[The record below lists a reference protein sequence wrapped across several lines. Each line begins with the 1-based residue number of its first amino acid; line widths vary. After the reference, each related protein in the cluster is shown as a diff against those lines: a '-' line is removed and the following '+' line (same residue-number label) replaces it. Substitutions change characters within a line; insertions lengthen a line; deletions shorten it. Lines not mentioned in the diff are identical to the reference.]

1 MQSMHKFFLS
11 VHQYIKQNRLIAWP
25 IIIGVFAVFVF
36 LASKIGFEE
45 DITRLIPNSDK
56 SEVTQ
61 KVLKTVSFS
70 DKIVVNITNKNENP
84 DDLVAYASAYIDSI
98 NTHLP
103 KYVKKIQGKVADD
116 NVMELYDFVYQHLPF
131 FLTESDYKNI
141 DQKINPD
148 SITKVI
154 ENNYK
159 TLISPTGLVTK
170 KFIVK
175 DPLALTPKGLQ
186 KLAQLQL
193 GDNYDLYNGFL
204 MTKDRKNLLLFLT
217 PALATNETGE
227 NTFFVEGL
235 KKITTSLNNKYSE
248 KAEAVLFGA
257 TLYAVANA
265 KQIKHDIQLTVSIAM
280 SILLLI
286 LIFFYRKLT
295 VPLIIFTPTVFGAI
309 IAIAILYL
317 IKGKIS
323 AISLGIGSVLLGI
336 TLDYSL
342 HILTHF
348 RNNNNIKELY
358 RDVSMPVIMSS
369 LTTAVAF
376 LCLIF
381 VKSEALNDLGIFAG
395 VSVVGASVFALIFI
409 PQVYRFSE
417 SKKAKRKTFI
427 DRISQTDFHKNK
439 ILISVIGI
447 VFIVGLFLFHKVGFN
462 TDLSTMN
469 YQPEELIAAEED
481 LDRINNNKA
490 KSIYLV
496 SYGTSLNE
504 ALNANN
510 KLFET
515 LQQKKSNKELI
526 NFSSVG
532 GVVLSQ
538 EAQIE
543 KIKLWNEFWT
553 KQRVDAITNL
563 LIEKGSVVGFKPET
577 FTQFYKTLTSEIKP
591 ISFTEYQNIK
601 ELYLD
606 EFVTNE
612 DGFSTV
618 VSAIKV
624 DHEKAD
630 DMNTSLGKIANTVV
644 IDRKQLNET
653 LLGNLKNDFNSLI
666 GYSLIAVVL
675 LLLLFY
681 RDPMLTLLTAL
692 PIAITWVITLGV
704 MKMLGIDFNIF
715 NVIISTFIFGLGVDY
730 SIFITNG
737 LVKEFTY
744 GVKELST
751 YKTSILLSVITT
763 ILGVGVLIFAK
774 HPALRSISIV
784 SLIGILSAV
793 LVAFTIQPMLFRA
806 FITNRVKKGLTPLRM
821 RQTLWSLFSFGY
833 FIIGGFIVSLISS
846 LIIPW
851 FPARMKKKMAIF
863 HSVTSKLMRSVLYSN
878 PFVKKRIYNPENEDF
893 SKQCIIIANHSSF
906 LDIISVG
913 MLYPKLIYLVKDWV
927 YDNPVFGRAA
937 KLAGFYPVSSGIE
950 GGVEHLR
957 EKVKQ
962 GYSLIAFPEGSR
974 TDTAKMSR
982 FHKGSFYLAQEL
994 NLDILPVVI
1003 HGNATVSPKGD
1014 FIIHDGAIQQKILP
1028 RISTDNKEFGSGYA
1042 ERTKKISAYFREQFF
1057 ELQKDLEGVD
1067 YYKKA
1072 LLNNY
1077 RYKSCFKEIKADYVL
1092 NKEKY
1097 YKAASFIDHKDRVL
1111 QYSDDYG
1118 QFLLYLS
1125 FKRPYAKLKGILTQ
1139 EEKLAIAKNCYSTK
1153 RNKVAFV
1160 DDQDLTSTK
1169 FDVFLLHT
1177 TTPLQPQYIKEILS
1191 EDIKRIIIFSE
1202 SYDFPELMKT
1212 TFRVAIQEFG
1222 LTVLNRIK

>member
-1 MQSMHKFFLS
+1 MHNFFLS
-11 VHQYIKQNRLIAWP
+11 LYQYIKQNRLIAWP
-25 IIIGVFAVFVF
+25 IIIGCIAVFAF
-36 LASKIGFEE
+36 LASRIGFEE

-56 SEVTQ
+56 SEITQ

-70 DKIVVNITNKNENP
+70 DKIVVNIANKDGDP
-84 DDLVAYASAYIDSI
+84 DALTEYAAAYIDSI
-98 NTHLP
+98 NTHIP
-103 KYVKKIQGKVADD
+103 KYVKKIQGKVTDD
-116 NVMELYDFVYQHLPF
+116 NVMELYDFVYKHLPF
-131 FLTESDYKNI
+131 FLTEADYKGI
-141 DQKINPD
+141 ERKINPD
-148 SITKVI
+148 SIAKII

-159 TLISPTGLVTK
+159 TLISPAGLVTK
-170 KFIVK
+170 KYIVK
-175 DPLALTPKGLQ
+175 DPLALTPQGLK

-204 MTKDRKNLLLFLT
+204 ITKDRKNLLLFLT

-227 NTFFVEGL
+227 NTLFIEEL
-235 KKITTSLNNKYSE
+235 KKITSHLNEKYSE
-248 KAEAVLFGA
+248 QAEATLFGA

-265 KQIKHDIQLTVSIAM
+265 KQIKQDIQLTVSIAM

-295 VPLIIFTPTVFGAI
+295 VPLIIFAPTVFGAI
-309 IAIAILYL
+309 VAIALLYL

-348 RNNNNIKELY
+348 RNNNNVKELY
-358 RDVSMPVIMSS
+358 KDVAMPVLMSS

-381 VKSEALNDLGIFAG
+381 VKSEALNDLGIFAAI
-395 VSVVGASVFALIFI
+395 SVVGASIFALIFI

-427 DRISQTDFHKNK
+427 DKVSQTDFHKNK
-439 ILISVIGI
+439 ILISVITV
-447 VFIVGLFLFHKVGFN
+447 VFIVALFLFHKVGFN

-469 YQPEELIAAEED
+469 YQPEELVAAEED

-496 SYGTSLNE
+496 SYGSSLNE

-515 LQQKKSNKELI
+515 LDQKKSNKELI

-538 EAQIE
+538 EAQVE

-553 KQRVDAITNL
+553 RQRKDSITNL
-563 LIEKGSVVGFKPET
+563 LKEKGSIIGFKEET
-577 FTQFYKTLTSEIKP
+577 FTQFYTTLNTEIEP
-591 ISFTEYQNIK
+591 IVFNEYQNIK

-606 EFVTNE
+606 EFITTE
-612 DGFSTV
+612 KGFSTV

-624 DHEKAD
+624 EHEEAD
-630 DMNTSLGKIANTVV
+630 RINSSLSKIENTVV

-666 GYSLIAVVL
+666 GYSLVAVVL
-675 LLLLFY
+675 LLFFFY
-681 RDPMLTLLTAL
+681 RDPMLTLVTAL

-737 LVKEFTY
+737 LIKEFTY
-744 GVKELST
+744 EVKELST

-793 LVAFTIQPMLFRA
+793 LVAFTIQPMLFRS
-806 FITNRVKKGLTPLRM
+806 FITNRVKKGLTPLRI
-821 RQTLWSLFSFGY
+821 RQTLWSIFSFGY
-833 FIIGGFIVSLISS
+833 FIIGGFIVSVLSS

-851 FPARMKKKMAIF
+851 FPVSKKKKMAVF
-863 HSVTSKLMRSVLYSN
+863 HKVTSKLMGSVLYSN
-878 PFVKKRIYNPENEDF
+878 PFVKKRVYNPENEDF

-906 LDIISVG
+906 LDIISIG

-957 EKVKQ
+957 EKVNQ

-994 NLDILPVVI
+994 NLDILPVII
-1003 HGNATVSPKGD
+1003 HGNTQVSPKGD
-1014 FIIHDGAIQQKILP
+1014 FIIHDGAVQLKILP
-1028 RISTDNKEFGSGYA
+1028 RITADNKEFGDGYN
-1042 ERTKKISAYFREQFF
+1042 ERTKKISAYFKEQYFD
-1057 ELQKDLEGVD
+1057 LQKDLEGVN
-1067 YYKKA
+1067 YYNKA

-1077 RYKSCFKEIKADYVL
+1077 RYKSCYKEIKKDFSIH
-1092 NKEKY
+1092 KEKY
-1097 YKAASFIDHKDRVL
+1097 YKAASFVEHRDRVL

-1118 QFLLYLS
+1118 QFSLYLS
-1125 FKRPYAKLKGILTQ
+1125 FRRPYVKQKGILVD
-1139 EEKLAIAKNCYSTK
+1139 EEKLAVARNCYTAI
-1153 RNKVAFV
+1153 RNKVEFV
-1160 DDQDLTSTK
+1160 SNEDLTSIK
-1169 FDVFLLHT
+1169 FDVLLLNT
-1177 TTPLQPQYIKEILS
+1177 TTPIQPQHLKEILS
-1191 EDIKRIIIFSE
+1191 EDIKRVIVFSENKEFSE
-1202 SYDFPELMKT
+1202 SIKT
-1212 TFRVAIQEFG
+1212 TFKVVVQEFG
-1222 LTVLNRIK
+1222 LTVLNRI

>member
-1 MQSMHKFFLS
+1 MHNFFLS
-11 VHQYIKQNRLIAWP
+11 LYQYIRRNKLIAWP
-25 IIIGVFAVFVF
+25 IIVGCVAVFAF
-36 LASKIGFEE
+36 LASRIGFEE

-70 DKIVVNITNKNENP
+70 DKIVVNISNRSENP
-84 DDLVAYASAYIDSI
+84 DNLTTYAASYIDSI
-98 NTHLP
+98 NKHLP
-103 KYVKKIQGKVADD
+103 KYVEKIQGKVADD

-131 FLTESDYKNI
+131 FLTEEDYKTI
-141 DQKINPD
+141 DRQINPD

-159 TLISPTGLVTK
+159 SLISPAGLVTQK
-170 KFIVK
+170 YIVK
-175 DPLALTPKGLQ
+175 DPLTLTPKGLQ

-204 MTKDRKNLLLFLT
+204 VTKDKKNLLLFLT

-227 NTFFVEGL
+227 NTLFVEEL
-235 KKITTSLNNKYSE
+235 KRITEDLNTTYQETAS
-248 KAEAVLFGA
+248 ATLFGS

-265 KQIKHDIQLTVSIAM
+265 KQIKSDIQLTVSIAM
-280 SILLLI
+280 TILLLI
-286 LIFFYRKLT
+286 LIFFYRKLA

-309 IAIAILYL
+309 VAIAILYL

-348 RNNNNIKELY
+348 RNNNDVKELY
-358 RDVSMPVIMSS
+358 KDVSMPVLMSS

-376 LCLIF
+376 LCLVF
-381 VKSEALNDLGIFAG
+381 VKSEALNDLGIFAAI
-395 VSVVGASVFALIFI
+395 SVVGASVFALLFI
-409 PQVYRFSE
+409 PQVYRFSKTVKSE
-417 SKKAKRKTFI
+417 RKTFI
-427 DRISQTDFHKNK
+427 DRVSQINFHKSK
-439 ILISVIGI
+439 VLIGLISLI
-447 VFIVGLFLFHKVGFN
+447 FIIGLFLFHKVGFN
-462 TDLSTMN
+462 TDLNTMN
-469 YQPEELIAAEED
+469 YQPEELLAAEED

-496 SYGTSLNE
+496 SYGSSLNE

-510 KLFET
+510 KLFKT
-515 LQQKKSNKELI
+515 LEKKKTNEEII

-532 GVVLSQ
+532 GVVLSK
-538 EAQIE
+538 EAQQE

-553 KQRVDAITNL
+553 QKRRDSLTNL
-563 LIEKGSVVGFKPET
+563 LIEKGSVLGFKPQT
-577 FTQFYKTLTSEIKP
+577 FHQFYAMLTNKINP
-591 ISFTEYQNIK
+591 IGFEEYQNIK
-601 ELYLD
+601 ELYLE
-606 EFVTNE
+606 EFVTTEPN
-612 DGFSTV
+612 FATV

-624 DHEKAD
+624 NHE
-630 DMNTSLGKIANTVV
+630 NTDQLNASLSKISNTVV

-666 GYSLIAVVL
+666 GYSLIAVVA

-681 RDPMLTLLTAL
+681 RDPMLTLITAL

-704 MKMLGIDFNIF
+704 MKILGIDFNIF

-737 LVKEFTY
+737 LIKEFTY
-744 GVKELST
+744 GVKELPT

-774 HPALRSISIV
+774 HPALRSISTV

-793 LVAFTIQPMLFRA
+793 LVAFTIQPMLFRT
-806 FITNRVKKGLTPLRM
+806 FITNRVKKGLTPLRL
-821 RQTLWSLFSFGY
+821 RQTLWSIFSFGY
-833 FIIGGFIVSLISS
+833 FIIGGFIVSLLSS

-851 FPARMKKKMAIF
+851 FPAKMKKKMSVF
-863 HSVTSKLMRSVLYSN
+863 HRVVSKLMRSVLYSN
-878 PFVKKRIYNPENEDF
+878 PFVKKRVYNPENEDF
-893 SKQCIIIANHSSF
+893 NKQCIIIANHSSF
-906 LDIISVG
+906 LDIISIG
-913 MLYPKLIYLVKDWV
+913 MLYPKLIFLVKDWV

-974 TDTAKMSR
+974 TNTAKMSR

-994 NLDILPVVI
+994 DLDILPVVI
-1003 HGNATVSPKGD
+1003 HGNAQVSPKGD
-1014 FIIHDGAIQQKILP
+1014 FIIHDGAIQLKILP
-1028 RISTDNKEFGSGYA
+1028 RITNDNVDFGEGYT
-1042 ERTKKISAYFREQFF
+1042 ERTKKISAYFKDQYA
-1057 ELQKDLEGVD
+1057 ELQSDLEGVD

-1077 RYKSCFKEIKADYVL
+1077 RYKSCYRKVASDYSE
-1092 NKEKY
+1092 NKERF
-1097 YKAASFIDHKDRVL
+1097 YKATSYIDHKERVL
-1111 QYSDDYG
+1111 VYDDQYG
-1118 QFLLYLS
+1118 QLLLYIS
-1125 FKRPYAKLKGILTQ
+1125 FKRPYAKLKGIVADS
-1139 EEKLAIAKNCYSTK
+1139 EKLSVVKNCYTTI
-1153 RNKVAFV
+1153 RNKIEFV
-1160 DDQDLTSTK
+1160 DSEDLTSSK
-1169 FDVFLLHT
+1169 FDVLLLHT
-1177 TTPLQPQYIKEILS
+1177 AIPVQPQHLEKIVS
-1191 EDIKRIIIFSE
+1191 EDIKRIVLFSE
-1202 SYDFPELMKT
+1202 ENYLSELLKG
-1212 TFRVAIQEFG
+1212 TFKVSSQEFG
-1222 LTVLNRIK
+1222 LTVLNRI

>member
-1 MQSMHKFFLS
+1 MHNFFLS
-11 VHQYIKQNRLIAWP
+11 VYQYIRQNRLIAWP
-25 IIIGVFAVFVF
+25 IIVGFFGIFAF
-36 LASKIGFEE
+36 LASNIRFEE

-56 SEVTQ
+56 SEITQ

-70 DKIVVNITNKNENP
+70 DKIVVNIANRGNDP
-84 DDLVAYASAYIDSI
+84 DDLTTYASVYVDSL
-98 NTHLP
+98 NTHLS
-103 KYVKKIQGKVADD
+103 KYVKKIQGSVADD

-131 FLTESDYKNI
+131 FLSETDYENI
-141 DQKINPD
+141 AAKINKD
-148 SITKVI
+148 SITKII

-175 DPLALTPKGLQ
+175 DPLSLTPKGLQ

-204 MTKDRKNLLLFLT
+204 ITKDRKNLLLFLT
-217 PALATNETGE
+217 PELATNETGE
-227 NTFFVEGL
+227 NTFFVERL
-235 KKITTSLNNKYSE
+235 KAITSELNKKYSE
-248 KAEAVLFGA
+248 QAEATLFGA

-265 KQIKHDIQLTVSIAM
+265 KQIKRDIQLTVSIAM

-286 LIFFYRKLT
+286 LILFYRKLA

-309 IAIAILYL
+309 LAIAILYL
-317 IKGKIS
+317 VKGKIS

-348 RNNNNIKELY
+348 RNNNSVKELY
-358 RDVSMPVIMSS
+358 RDVSMPVVMSS

-381 VKSEALNDLGIFAG
+381 VKSEALNDLGIFAA

-417 SKKAKRKTFI
+417 SKKTKRKTYI
-427 DRISQTDFHKNK
+427 DKISQTEFHKSK
-439 ILISVIGI
+439 ILISIIGLS
-447 VFIVGLFLFHKVGFN
+447 FIVGLFLFHKVGFN
-462 TDLSTMN
+462 TDLNTMN
-469 YQPEELIAAEED
+469 YQPEELVAAEED

-496 SYGTSLNE
+496 SYGSSLNE

-515 LQQKKSNKELI
+515 LQQRKTAKELI

-538 EAQIE
+538 ETQIE
-543 KIKLWNEFWT
+543 KIKQWNDFWT
-553 KQRVDAITNL
+553 KQRIDTLTNL
-563 LIEKGSVVGFKPET
+563 LKEKGRLVGFKPKT
-577 FTQFYKTLTSEIKP
+577 FTQFYTTLNKEIKP
-591 ISFTEYQNIK
+591 IGFNEYQNIK

-606 EFVTNE
+606 EFVTSE
-612 DGFSTV
+612 KGFSTV

-624 DHEKAD
+624 DHKDAD
-630 DMNTSLGKIANTVV
+630 NISASIGKVRNTVV

-666 GYSLIAVVL
+666 GYSLVAVVL

-681 RDPMLTLLTAL
+681 KDPMLTLLTAL
-692 PIAITWVITLGV
+692 PIAVTWVITLGV
-704 MKMLGIDFNIF
+704 MKILGIDFNIF

-737 LVKEFTY
+737 LIKEYTY
-744 GVKELST
+744 GVRQLST

-784 SLIGILSAV
+784 SLIGIISAV
-793 LVAFTIQPMLFRA
+793 LVAFTIQPMLFRL
-806 FITNRVKKGLTPLRM
+806 FITNRAKKGLTPLKI

-833 FIIGGFIVSLISS
+833 FIVGGFIVSLLSS

-851 FPARMKKKMAIF
+851 FPVNKKRKMAVF
-863 HSVTSKLMRSVLYSN
+863 HKIVSKLMRSVLYSN
-878 PFVKKRIYNPENEDF
+878 PFVKKRILNPENEDF
-893 SKQCIIIANHSSF
+893 GRHCIIIANHSSF
-906 LDIISVG
+906 LDIIAVG

-927 YDNPVFGRAA
+927 YNNPVFGRAA

-994 NLDILPVVI
+994 NLDIVPVVI
-1003 HGNATVSPKGD
+1003 HGNAQVSPKGD
-1014 FIIHDGAIQQKILP
+1014 FIIHDGAVQLKILP
-1028 RISTDNKEFGSGYA
+1028 RITLDDKEFGIGYA
-1042 ERTKKISAYFREQFF
+1042 ERTKKTSTYFRNQYF
-1057 ELQKDLEGVD
+1057 ELQNDLEGVD

-1077 RYKSCFKEIKADYVL
+1077 RYKSCFKKIQKDYTIH
-1092 NKEKY
+1092 KEKY
-1097 YKAASFIDHKDRVL
+1097 YKAASFVRNNDSVL

-1125 FKRPYAKLKGILTQ
+1125 FKRPYTKLKGIIAND
-1139 EEKLAIAKNCYSTK
+1139 EKLSIAKNCYTAK
-1153 RNKVAFV
+1153 RNKVEFV
-1160 DDQDLTSTK
+1160 NELHLSSIK
-1169 FDVFLLHT
+1169 FDVLLLKT
-1177 TTPLQPQYIKEILS
+1177 TIPTQPEYLKELIS
-1191 EDIKRIIIFSE
+1191 EDINRIIIFSDH
-1202 SYDFPELMKT
+1202 SSFPELLKA
-1212 TFRVAIQEFG
+1212 TFKVAIDDFG
-1222 LTVLNRIK
+1222 LIVLNRIK

>member
-1 MQSMHKFFLS
+1 MHKFFLS
-11 VHQYIKQNRLIAWP
+11 IYQYIRQHKLISWP
-25 IIIGVFAVFVF
+25 IIVGVFAVFAF
-36 LASKIGFEE
+36 LASNIGFEE

-56 SEVTQ
+56 SEITQ
-61 KVLKTVSFS
+61 KVLKTVSFA
-70 DKIVVNITNKNENP
+70 DKIVVNIANKGENP
-84 DDLVAYASAYIDSI
+84 DDLTAYASVYIDSI
-98 NTHLP
+98 NAHLS
-103 KYVKKIQGKVADD
+103 KYVDKIQGKVVDD
-116 NVMELYDFVYQHLPF
+116 NVLELYDFVYKHLPF
-131 FLTESDYKNI
+131 FLSETDYEKI
-141 DQKINPD
+141 ASKINPD
-148 SITKVI
+148 SITTII

-159 TLISPTGLVTK
+159 ALISPTGIVTK

-175 DPLALTPKGLQ
+175 DPLSLTPKGLQ

-204 MTKDRKNLLLFLT
+204 ITKDRKNLLLFLT

-227 NTFFVEGL
+227 NTVFVEKL
-235 KKITTSLNNKYSE
+235 KRITATINKKFSE
-248 KAEAVLFGA
+248 QAEATLFGA

-265 KQIKHDIQLTVSIAM
+265 KQIKRDIQLTVSIAL

-286 LIFFYRKLT
+286 LIFFYRKLA
-295 VPLIIFTPTVFGAI
+295 VPLIIFTPTIFGAVM
-309 IAIAILYL
+309 AIAILYL
-317 IKGKIS
+317 IKGEIS

-348 RNNNNIKELY
+348 RNNNDVKELY
-358 RDVSMPVIMSS
+358 RDVSLPVIMSS

-381 VKSEALNDLGIFAG
+381 VKSEALNDLGIFAA
-395 VSVVGASVFALIFI
+395 VSVVGASIFALIFI

-427 DRISQTDFHKNK
+427 DKISQTDFHKNK
-439 ILISVIGI
+439 VLISIIGI

-462 TDLSTMN
+462 TDLNTMN
-469 YQPEELIAAEED
+469 YQPKELLAAEED

-490 KSIYLV
+490 KSIYVV
-496 SYGTSLNE
+496 SHGKTLNE

-515 LQQKKSNKELI
+515 LEQKKSVDEII

-532 GVVLSQ
+532 GVVLSK
-538 EAQIE
+538 EAQVE
-543 KIKLWNEFWT
+543 KIELWNDFWT
-553 KQRVDAITNL
+553 EQRKDSITNL
-563 LIEKGSVVGFKPET
+563 LKEKGSLVGFKPKT
-577 FTQFYKTLTSEIKP
+577 FNQFYTALNDEINP
-591 ISFTEYQNIK
+591 ISFNEYQNIK

-612 DGFSTV
+612 EGFSTV
-618 VSAIKV
+618 LSAIKV
-624 DHEKAD
+624 DHKNAD
-630 DMNTSLGKIANTVV
+630 MINASLSKVANTVV

-666 GYSLIAVVL
+666 AYSLVAVI
-675 LLLLFY
+675 LLLLFFY
-681 RDPMLTLLTAL
+681 RDLMLTLLTAL

-737 LVKEFTY
+737 LIKEYTY
-744 GVKELST
+744 DVRELPT

-784 SLIGILSAV
+784 SLIGIISAV
-793 LVAFTIQPMLFRA
+793 LVSFTIQPMLFRL
-806 FITNRVKKGLTPLRM
+806 FITNRVKKGLTPLRI
-821 RQTLWSLFSFGY
+821 RQTLWSIFSFGY
-833 FIIGGFIVSLISS
+833 FIIGGFIISILSS

-851 FPARMKKKMAIF
+851 FPVSMKKKMAFF
-863 HSVTSKLMRSVLYSN
+863 HKIVSKLMGSVLYSN
-878 PFVKKRIYNPENEDF
+878 PFVKKRVFNPTNEDF
-893 SKQCIIIANHSSF
+893 SEQCIIIANHSSF
-906 LDIISVG
+906 LDIISIG

-994 NLDILPVVI
+994 KLDILPVVI
-1003 HGNATVSPKGD
+1003 HGNAQVSPKGD
-1014 FIIHDGAIQQKILP
+1014 FIIHDGAIQLKILP
-1028 RISTDNKEFGSGYA
+1028 RITVDNQEFGTGYA
-1042 ERTKKISAYFREQFF
+1042 ERTKKISAYFKEQYF
-1057 ELQKDLEGVD
+1057 ELQNDLEGID

-1072 LLNNY
+1072 LLDNY
-1077 RYKSCFKEIKADYVL
+1077 RYKNCFKSIQSDYAK

-1097 YKAASFIDHKDRVL
+1097 YKAASFIEHKDSVL
-1111 QYSDDYG
+1111 QLSDDYG

-1125 FKRPYAKLKGILTQ
+1125 FKRPYAKLKGIITDD
-1139 EEKLAIAKNCYSTK
+1139 EKLTIAKNCYSTI
-1153 RNKVAFV
+1153 RNNVIF
-1160 DDQDLTSTK
+1160 QSNEDLTSLK

-1177 TTPLQPQYIKEILS
+1177 TTPIQPQNIKDLISENVKKIIL
-1191 EDIKRIIIFSE
+1191 FSE
-1202 SYDFPELMKT
+1202 YNNIPESLKT
-1212 TFRVAIQEFG
+1212 AYKVDIQEVG
-1222 LTVLNRIK
+1222 LIVLNRIK

>member
-1 MQSMHKFFLS
+1 MHNFFLS
-11 VHQYIKQNRLIAWP
+11 LYQYIKQNRLIAWP
-25 IIIGVFAVFVF
+25 IIIGSIAIFAF
-36 LASKIGFEE
+36 LASRIGFEE

-56 SEVTQ
+56 SEITQ

-70 DKIVVNITNKNENP
+70 DKIVVNIANKGENP
-84 DDLVAYASAYIDSI
+84 DDITAYASAYIDAI
-98 NTHLP
+98 NSRIP

-116 NVMELYDFVYQHLPF
+116 NVMELYDFVYKHLPF
-131 FLTESDYKNI
+131 FLSEADYNNI
-141 DQKINPD
+141 ERKINPD
-148 SITKVI
+148 SIARII

-159 TLISPTGLVTK
+159 TLISPAGLVTK
-170 KFIVK
+170 KYIVK
-175 DPLALTPKGLQ
+175 DPLALTPQGLQ

-204 MTKDRKNLLLFLT
+204 ITKDRKNLLLFLT

-227 NTFFVEGL
+227 NTLFVEEL
-235 KKITTSLNNKYSE
+235 KKITSGLNEKYSE
-248 KAEAVLFGA
+248 QAEATLFGA

-265 KQIKHDIQLTVSIAM
+265 KQIKRDIQLTVSIAM

-309 IAIAILYL
+309 VAIALLYL

-348 RNNNNIKELY
+348 RNNNNVKELY
-358 RDVSMPVIMSS
+358 KDVAMPVLMSS

-381 VKSEALNDLGIFAG
+381 VKSEALNDLGIFAAI
-395 VSVVGASVFALIFI
+395 SVVGASVFALIFI

-417 SKKAKRKTFI
+417 NKKAKRKTFI
-427 DRISQTDFHKNK
+427 DKISQTDFHKNK
-439 ILISVIGI
+439 VLISVITI
-447 VFIVGLFLFHKVGFN
+447 VFIVALFLFHKVGFN
-462 TDLSTMN
+462 TNLSTMN
-469 YQPEELIAAEED
+469 YQPEELVAAEED

-496 SYGTSLNE
+496 SYGSSLNE

-510 KLFET
+510 KLFEI
-515 LQQKKSNKELI
+515 LDQKKSDKELI

-538 EAQIE
+538 EAQAE
-543 KIKLWNEFWT
+543 KIKRWNEFWT
-553 KQRVDAITNL
+553 KQRKDSITNL
-563 LIEKGSVVGFKPET
+563 LKEKGSVIGFKPET
-577 FTQFYKTLTSEIKP
+577 FTQFYTTLNTEIKP
-591 ISFTEYQNIK
+591 IGFNEYQNIK

-606 EFVTNE
+606 EFVTSE
-612 DGFSTV
+612 KGFSTV

-624 DHEKAD
+624 DHQEVD
-630 DMNTSLGKIANTVV
+630 KINSTLSKIENTVV

-666 GYSLIAVVL
+666 GYSLVAVVL
-675 LLLLFY
+675 LLLFFY
-681 RDPMLTLLTAL
+681 RDPMLTLVTAL

-737 LVKEFTY
+737 LIKEFTY
-744 GVKELST
+744 EVKELTT

-774 HPALRSISIV
+774 HPALRSISTV

-793 LVAFTIQPMLFRA
+793 LVAFTIQPMLFRT
-806 FITNRVKKGLTPLRM
+806 FITNRVKKGLTPLRI
-821 RQTLWSLFSFGY
+821 RQTIWSIFSFGY
-833 FIIGGFIVSLISS
+833 FIIGGFIVSILSS

-851 FPARMKKKMAIF
+851 FPVSKKKKMTVF
-863 HSVTSKLMRSVLYSN
+863 HKVTSKLMGSVLYSN
-878 PFVKKRIYNPENEDF
+878 PFVKKRVYNPENEDF
-893 SKQCIIIANHSSF
+893 KKQCIIIANHSSF

-957 EKVKQ
+957 EKVNQ

-1003 HGNATVSPKGD
+1003 HGNAQVSPKGD
-1014 FIIHDGAIQQKILP
+1014 FIIHDGAIQLKILP
-1028 RISTDNKEFGSGYA
+1028 RITADDKEFGNGYN
-1042 ERTKKISAYFREQFF
+1042 ERTKKISAYFREQYFD
-1057 ELQKDLEGVD
+1057 LQKDLEGVN
-1067 YYKKA
+1067 YYNKA

-1077 RYKSCFKEIKADYVL
+1077 RYKSCYKEVKKDFYIHKDS
-1092 NKEKY
+1092 Y
-1097 YKAASFIDHKDRVL
+1097 YKAASFVGHKERVL

-1118 QFLLYLS
+1118 QFSLYLS
-1125 FKRPYAKLKGILTQ
+1125 FKKPYVKQKSILVD
-1139 EEKLAIAKNCYSTK
+1139 EEKLAVARNCYTTI
-1153 RNKVAFV
+1153 RNKIVFV
-1160 DDQDLTSTK
+1160 SDEDLTSIK
-1169 FDVFLLHT
+1169 FDVLLLNT
-1177 TTPLQPQYIKEILS
+1177 TTPIQPQYLKELIS
-1191 EDIKRIIIFSE
+1191 EDIKRIIVFSENNEFSE
-1202 SYDFPELMKT
+1202 STKT
-1212 TFRVAIQEFG
+1212 NFKVVVQEFG
-1222 LTVLNRIK
+1222 LTVLNRI

>member
-1 MQSMHKFFLS
+1 MHKLFLS
-11 VHQYIKQNRLIAWP
+11 LYQYIKQNRLVAWP
-25 IIIGVFAVFVF
+25 IIIGCITIFAF
-36 LASKIGFEE
+36 LASRIGFEE

-70 DKIVVNITNKNENP
+70 DKIVVNIANKGDNP
-84 DDLVAYASAYIDSI
+84 DDLTEYATTFIDSI
-98 NTHLP
+98 NTHLS
-103 KYVKKIQGKVADD
+103 KYVKKIQGKVGDD
-116 NVMELYDFVYQHLPF
+116 NVMELYDFVYDHLPF
-131 FLTESDYKNI
+131 FLTKDDYDNLDK
-141 DQKINPD
+141 KVNPD
-148 SITKVI
+148 SIARVI
-154 ENNYK
+154 ESNYK
-159 TLISPTGLVTK
+159 SVISPAGVVTRK
-170 KFIVK
+170 YIVK
-175 DPLALTPKGLQ
+175 DPLSLTPIGLQ

-204 MTKDRKNLLLFLT
+204 ITKDRKNLLLFLT

-227 NTFFVEGL
+227 NTIFVEKL
-235 KKITTSLNNKYSE
+235 KKITNNLNEKHSE
-248 KAEAVLFGA
+248 TTNATLFGA

-265 KQIKHDIQLTVSIAM
+265 KQIKGDIQLTVSIAM
-280 SILLLI
+280 TILLLI
-286 LIFFYRKLT
+286 LIFFYRKLA
-295 VPLIIFTPTVFGAI
+295 VPLIIFAPTIFGATV
-309 IAIAILYL
+309 AIALLYL

-348 RNNNNIKELY
+348 RNNNNVKELY
-358 RDVSMPVIMSS
+358 KDVSMPVIMSS

-381 VKSEALNDLGIFAG
+381 VKSEALNDLGIFAAI
-395 VSVVGASVFALIFI
+395 SVVGASVFALIFI

-417 SKKAKRKTFI
+417 SKKTNRKTFI
-427 DRISQTDFHKNK
+427 DKISQIDFHKNK
-439 ILISVIGI
+439 VLISIISI

-469 YQPEELIAAEED
+469 YQPEELVAAEED

-496 SYGTSLNE
+496 SYGSSLNE

-515 LQQKKSNKELI
+515 LDQKKSNNELI

-532 GVVLSQ
+532 GIVLSK

-543 KIKLWNEFWT
+543 KIALWNEFWT
-553 KQRVDAITNL
+553 KKRKDSLTNL
-563 LIEKGSVVGFKPET
+563 LIEKGKVLGFKPET
-577 FTQFYKTLTSEIKP
+577 FTQFYTALNKEINP
-591 ISFTEYQNIK
+591 IGFNEYQNIK

-606 EFVTNE
+606 EFVTSE
-612 DGFSTV
+612 KDFSTV

-624 DHEKAD
+624 DHQKAD
-630 DMNTSLGKIANTVV
+630 EINASLNKIPNTVV
-644 IDRKQLNET
+644 IDRKQLNEN

-681 RDPMLTLLTAL
+681 KDPMLTLVTAL

-737 LVKEFTY
+737 LIKEYTY

-774 HPALRSISIV
+774 HPALRSISTV

-793 LVAFTIQPMLFRA
+793 LVSFTIQPMLFRA
-806 FITNRVKKGLTPLRM
+806 FITNRARKGLTPLRI
-821 RQTLWSLFSFGY
+821 RQTLWSIFSFGY
-833 FIIGGFIVSLISS
+833 FIIGGFIVSVVSS

-851 FPARMKKKMAIF
+851 FPVSKKKKMAVF
-863 HSVTSKLMRSVLYSN
+863 HKVVSKLMGSVLYSN

-906 LDIISVG
+906 LDIISIG

-974 TDTAKMSR
+974 TETAKMSR

-1003 HGNATVSPKGD
+1003 HGNSQVSPKGD
-1014 FIIHDGAIQQKILP
+1014 FIIHDGAIQLKILP
-1028 RISTDNKEFGSGYA
+1028 RIQLDNKEFGDGYTD
-1042 ERTKKISAYFREQFF
+1042 RTKKISSYFKEQYAT
-1057 ELQKDLEGVD
+1057 LQNDLEGID

-1077 RYKSCFKEIKADYVL
+1077 RYKSCFGEVKIDYL
-1092 NKEKY
+1092 ANKEQY
-1097 YKAASFIDHKDRVL
+1097 YKTASFIEQKDRVIC
-1111 QYSDDYG
+1111 YSDDYG
-1118 QFLLYLS
+1118 QFLLHLA
-1125 FKRPYAKLKGILTQ
+1125 FKRPYAKLEGILTKPQ
-1139 EEKLAIAKNCYSTK
+1139 KLSVAKNCYTTV
-1153 RNKVAFV
+1153 RNKIEFVA
-1160 DDQDLTSTK
+1160 DEDLTSTK
-1169 FDVFLLHT
+1169 FDVLLLHT
-1177 TTPLQPQYIKEILS
+1177 TTPLQPQHLKNLVS
-1191 EDIKRIIIFSE
+1191 EDITRIIVTSE
-1202 SYDFPELMKT
+1202 DNLFFESLKT
-1212 TFRVAIQEFG
+1212 TFKVVVQEFG
-1222 LTVLNRIK
+1222 LTVLNRI

>member
-1 MQSMHKFFLS
+1 MHNFFLS
-11 VHQYIKQNRLIAWP
+11 LYQYVRRNKLIAWP
-25 IIIGVFAVFVF
+25 MIIGFVAVFTF
-36 LASKIGFEE
+36 LASRIGFEE
-45 DITRLIPNSDK
+45 DITRLIPSNDK
-56 SEVTQ
+56 SEITQ

-70 DKIVVNITNKNENP
+70 DKIVVNISNRG
-84 DDLVAYASAYIDSI
+84 DDADNLTTYASSFIDSL
-98 NTHLP
+98 NQHLP

-116 NVMELYDFVYQHLPF
+116 NVMELYDFVYRHLPF
-131 FLTESDYKNI
+131 FLTDDDYAFIEN
-141 DQKINPD
+141 QINPD

-159 TLISPTGLVTK
+159 SLISPAGLVTQ

-175 DPLALTPKGLQ
+175 DPLGLTPKGLQ

-204 MTKDRKNLLLFLT
+204 VTKDRKNLLLFLT
-217 PALATNETGE
+217 PELATNETGE
-227 NTFFVEGL
+227 NTIFVEQL
-235 KKITTSLNNKYSE
+235 KQITEELNNTFQE
-248 KAEAVLFGA
+248 TANATLFGS

-265 KQIKHDIQLTVSIAM
+265 KQIKGDIQLTISIAM

-309 IAIAILYL
+309 LAIAILYI

-348 RNNNNIKELY
+348 RNNNDVKELY
-358 RDVSMPVIMSS
+358 KDVSMPVLMSS

-376 LCLIF
+376 LCLVF
-381 VKSEALNDLGIFAG
+381 VKSEALNDLGIFAAI
-395 VSVVGASVFALIFI
+395 SVVGASVFALLFI
-409 PQVYRFSE
+409 PQVYRFS
-417 SKKAKRKTFI
+417 KNNKAKRKTFI
-427 DRISQTDFHKNK
+427 DKISEINFHKSK
-439 ILISVIGI
+439 VLISII
-447 VFIVGLFLFHKVGFN
+447 SLIFIIGLFLFHKVGFN
-462 TDLSTMN
+462 TDLNTMN
-469 YQPEELIAAEED
+469 YQPEELLAAEED

-496 SYGTSLNE
+496 SYGSSLNE

-510 KLFET
+510 KLFKT
-515 LQQKKSNKELI
+515 LEQKKINQEII

-532 GVVLSQ
+532 GVVLSK
-538 EAQIE
+538 EAQEE
-543 KIKLWNEFWT
+543 KIKLWKEFWT
-553 KQRVDAITNL
+553 QQRKDSLTNL
-563 LIEKGSVVGFKPET
+563 LIEKGSAIGFKPQT
-577 FTQFYKTLTSEIKP
+577 FNQFYETLTNKVNLIGFE
-591 ISFTEYQNIK
+591 EYQNIK

-606 EFVTNE
+606 EFVTTEE
-612 DGFSTV
+612 DFATV

-624 DHEKAD
+624 HHENTD
-630 DMNTSLGKIANTVV
+630 QLNTSLSKISNTVV

-666 GYSLIAVVL
+666 GYSLVAVVAL
-675 LLLLFY
+675 LLFFY
-681 RDPMLTLLTAL
+681 RDPMLTLITAL

-704 MKMLGIDFNIF
+704 MKVLGIDFNIF

-737 LVKEFTY
+737 LIKEFTY
-744 GVKELST
+744 DIKELPT

-806 FITNRVKKGLTPLRM
+806 FITNRVKKGLSPLRI

-833 FIIGGFIVSLISS
+833 FIVGGFIVSLLSS

-851 FPARMKKKMAIF
+851 FPASMKRKMGVF
-863 HSVTSKLMRSVLYSN
+863 HKVVSKLMRSVLFSN
-878 PFVKKRIYNPENEDF
+878 PFVKKRVYNPEKEDF
-893 SKQCIIIANHSSF
+893 GKQCIIIANHSSF
-906 LDIISVG
+906 LDIISIG
-913 MLYPKLIYLVKDWV
+913 MLYPKLIFLVKDWV

-974 TDTAKMSR
+974 TNTAKMSR

-994 NLDILPVVI
+994 ELDILPVLI
-1003 HGNATVSPKGD
+1003 HGNSEVSPKGD
-1014 FIIHDGAIQQKILP
+1014 FVIHDGAIQLKILP
-1028 RISTDNKEFGSGYA
+1028 RITNDNTNFGVGYA
-1042 ERTKKISAYFREQFF
+1042 ERTKKISAYFKEEYF
-1057 ELQKDLEGVD
+1057 ELQKDLEGID

-1077 RYKSCFKEIKADYVL
+1077 RYKSCFKKIKSDYSE
-1092 NKEKY
+1092 NKEKF
-1097 YKAASFIDHKDRVL
+1097 YKAASFIDQKDQVL
-1111 QYSDDYG
+1111 VYDDQYG
-1118 QFLLYLS
+1118 QLLLYIAY
-1125 FKRPYAKLKGILTQ
+1125 KRPYAKLKGVLIDN
-1139 EEKLAIAKNCYSTK
+1139 EKLAVANHCYSSI
-1153 RNKVAFV
+1153 RNKIEFV
-1160 DDQDLTSTK
+1160 DIEDLTSTK
-1169 FDVFLLHT
+1169 FDVLLLYT
-1177 TTPLQPQYIKEILS
+1177 TTPVQPQHLEKIVS
-1191 EDIKRIIIFSE
+1191 ENIKRIIIFSE
-1202 SYDFPELMKT
+1202 ENYLSEFVKE
-1212 TFRVAIQEFG
+1212 TFKVSSQEFG
-1222 LTVLNRIK
+1222 LTVLNRI

>member
-1 MQSMHKFFLS
+1 MHKFFLS
-11 VHQYIKQNRLIAWP
+11 VYQYIRQNRLIAWP
-25 IIIGVFAVFVF
+25 IIIGLFAVFAF
-36 LASKIGFEE
+36 LASNIGFEE

-56 SEVTQ
+56 SEITQ

-70 DKIVVNITNKNENP
+70 DKIVVNITNKGENP
-84 DDLVAYASAYIDSI
+84 DDLTTYASVYIDSI
-98 NTHLP
+98 NTHLS

-131 FLTESDYKNI
+131 FLTETDYENI
-141 DQKINPD
+141 AAKINPD
-148 SITKVI
+148 SISKII

-159 TLISPTGLVTK
+159 TLISPAGLVTK

-175 DPLALTPKGLQ
+175 DPLALTPQGLQ

-204 MTKDRKNLLLFLT
+204 ITKDRKNLLLFLT

-227 NTFFVEGL
+227 NTLFVERL
-235 KKITTSLNNKYSE
+235 KKITSDLNEKHSE
-248 KAEAVLFGA
+248 QAEATLFGA

-265 KQIKHDIQLTVSIAM
+265 KQIKRDIQLTVSIAL

-309 IAIAILYL
+309 VAIAVLYL
-317 IKGKIS
+317 VKGKIS

-348 RNNNNIKELY
+348 RNNNNVKELY

-381 VKSEALNDLGIFAG
+381 VKSEALNDLGIFAA

-417 SKKAKRKTFI
+417 SKKAKRETFI
-427 DRISQTDFHKNK
+427 DKISQTNFHKSK
-439 ILISVIGI
+439 VLISIIGL
-447 VFIVGLFLFHKVGFN
+447 VFIAGLFLFHKVGFN
-462 TDLSTMN
+462 TDLNTMN
-469 YQPEELIAAEED
+469 YQPEELVAAEED

-496 SYGTSLNE
+496 SYGSSLNE

-515 LQQKKSNKELI
+515 LERKKSAKELI

-532 GVVLSQ
+532 GVVLSKETQ
-538 EAQIE
+538 VE

-553 KQRVDAITNL
+553 EQRKDAITNL
-563 LIEKGSVVGFKPET
+563 LKEKGSLVGFKPKT
-577 FTQFYKTLTSEIKP
+577 FNQFYTTLHNEIKP
-591 ISFTEYQNIK
+591 ISFNEYQNIK

-612 DGFSTV
+612 EGFSTV

-624 DHEKAD
+624 DHENAD
-630 DMNTSLGKIANTVV
+630 KINTSLGKIANTVI

-666 GYSLIAVVL
+666 GYSLVAVVL
-675 LLLLFY
+675 LLLVFY

-737 LVKEFTY
+737 LIKEHTY
-744 GVKELST
+744 AVKELPT

-784 SLIGILSAV
+784 SLIGIISAV
-793 LVAFTIQPMLFRA
+793 LVAFTIQPMLFKL
-806 FITNRVKKGLTPLRM
+806 FITNRVKKGLTPLRI

-833 FIIGGFIVSLISS
+833 FIIGGFIISLLSS

-851 FPARMKKKMAIF
+851 FPVRKKKKMAVF
-863 HSVTSKLMRSVLYSN
+863 HKIVSKLMGSVLYSN
-878 PFVKKRIYNPENEDF
+878 PFVKKRVFNPENEDF

-906 LDIISVG
+906 LDIISIG

-1003 HGNATVSPKGD
+1003 HGNAQVSPKGD
-1014 FIIHDGAIQQKILP
+1014 FIIHDGAIQLKILP
-1028 RISTDNKEFGSGYA
+1028 RITLDNKEFGNGYT
-1042 ERTKKISAYFREQFF
+1042 ERTKKISAYFREQYS
-1057 ELQKDLEGVD
+1057 ELQQDLEGVD

-1077 RYKSCFKEIKADYVL
+1077 RYKSCFKEVKTDYAL
-1092 NKEKY
+1092 SKEKY
-1097 YKAASFIDHKDRVL
+1097 YKATSFIGEKDSVL
-1111 QYSDDYG
+1111 QFSDDYG

-1125 FKRPYAKLKGILTQ
+1125 FKRPYAKLKGILTNR
-1139 EEKLAIAKNCYSTK
+1139 EKLTIAKHCYATI

-1160 DDQDLTSTK
+1160 SDEDLSSTK
-1169 FDVFLLHT
+1169 FDVLLLNT
-1177 TTPLQPQYIKEILS
+1177 TTPIQPQHIKELIS
-1191 EDIKRIIIFSE
+1191 ENINRIIVFSE
-1202 SYDFPELMKT
+1202 NNEFSELLKA
-1212 TFRVAIQEFG
+1212 TFKVTVQEFG

>member
-1 MQSMHKFFLS
+1 MHNFFLS
-11 VHQYIKQNRLIAWP
+11 VYQFIKQNKLIAWP
-25 IIIGVFAVFVF
+25 IIIGVFAVFAF
-36 LASKIGFEE
+36 LASSIGFEE

-56 SEVTQ
+56 SEITQ

-70 DKIVVNITNKNENP
+70 DKIVVNIRNKGENP
-84 DDLVAYASAYIDSI
+84 DDLTAYASAYIDSL
-98 NTHLP
+98 NKHLP
-103 KYVKKIQGKVADD
+103 QYIKKIQGKVADD
-116 NVMELYDFVYQHLPF
+116 NVMQLYDFVYKHLPF
-131 FLTESDYKNI
+131 FLTESDYRDI
-141 DQKINPD
+141 DHKINPD
-148 SITKVI
+148 SISKII

-159 TLISPTGLVTK
+159 SLISPAGLVTK
-170 KFIVK
+170 KYIVK

-204 MTKDRKNLLLFLT
+204 ITKDRKNLLLFLT

-227 NTFFVEGL
+227 NTIFVEGL
-235 KKITTSLNNKYSE
+235 KKITSELNSKYASN
-248 KAEAVLFGA
+248 AEATLFGA

-265 KQIKHDIQLTVSIAM
+265 KQIKGDIQLTVSIAM

-286 LIFFYRKLT
+286 LIFFYRKLA

-309 IAIAILYL
+309 VAIAMLYL

-348 RNNNNIKELY
+348 RNNNNVKELY
-358 RDVSMPVIMSS
+358 RDVSMPVLMSS

-376 LCLIF
+376 LCLVF
-381 VKSEALNDLGIFAG
+381 VKSEALNDLGIFAAI
-395 VSVVGASVFALIFI
+395 SVVSASIFALVFI

-417 SKKAKRKTFI
+417 HKKAKRRTFI
-427 DRISQTDFHKNK
+427 DKISQTDFHKNK
-439 ILISVIGI
+439 ILISIITV
-447 VFIVGLFLFHKVGFN
+447 VFIIALFLFHKVGFN
-462 TDLSTMN
+462 TDLNTMN
-469 YQPEELIAAEED
+469 YQPEELVAAEVD

-510 KLFET
+510 RLFET
-515 LQQKKSNKELI
+515 LDQKKSNNELI

-538 EAQIE
+538 EAQKE

-553 KQRVDAITNL
+553 DQRKDSITNL
-563 LIEKGSVVGFKPET
+563 LKQKGSLIGFKPET
-577 FTQFYKTLTSEIKP
+577 FTQFYNALNVEVSP
-591 ISFTEYQNIK
+591 IGFNTYKQIK

-606 EFVTNE
+606 EFVTDQEN
-612 DGFSTV
+612 FATV

-624 DHEKAD
+624 DHEDAD
-630 DMNTSLGKIANTVV
+630 NINASLSKIPNTVV

-675 LLLLFY
+675 LLLIFY

-704 MKMLGIDFNIF
+704 MKILGIDFNIF

-774 HPALRSISIV
+774 HPALRSISTV

-793 LVAFTIQPMLFRA
+793 LVAFTIQPMLFRL
-806 FITNRVKKGLTPLRM
+806 FITNRVKKGLTPLRI
-821 RQTLWSLFSFGY
+821 RQTLWSIFSFGY
-833 FIIGGFIVSLISS
+833 FIIGGFLVSIMSS

-851 FPARMKKKMAIF
+851 FPVSKKKKMGVF
-863 HSVTSKLMRSVLYSN
+863 HKITSRLMGSVLYSN
-878 PFVKKRIYNPENEDF
+878 PFVKKRVYNPEQEDF

-906 LDIISVG
+906 LDIISIG

-974 TDTAKMSR
+974 TETAKMSR

-1003 HGNATVSPKGD
+1003 HGNAQVSPKGD
-1014 FIIHDGAIQQKILP
+1014 FIIHDGAVQLKILP
-1028 RISTDNKEFGSGYA
+1028 RITVNNKEFGNGYA
-1042 ERTKKISAYFREQFF
+1042 ERTKKISTYFREQYSD
-1057 ELQKDLEGVD
+1057 LQKDLEGVD

-1077 RYKSCFKEIKADYVL
+1077 RYKSCYSDIKNDFKI

-1097 YKAASFIDHKDRVL
+1097 YKAASYIEHKNNVL

-1125 FKRPYAKLKGILTQ
+1125 FKKPYTKLKGILT
-1139 EEKLAIAKNCYSTK
+1139 ESEKLLVAQNCYTTI
-1153 RNKVAFV
+1153 RNKVGFV
-1160 DDQDLTSTK
+1160 SNMDLTSTK
-1169 FDVFLLHT
+1169 FDVLLLNT
-1177 TTPLQPQYIKEILS
+1177 TTPIQPQYIKELVS
-1191 EDIKRIIIFSE
+1191 EDIKRIIIFSGHNE
-1202 SYDFPELMKT
+1202 FPDAIKT
-1212 TFRVAIQEFG
+1212 TFKVDVQEFG
-1222 LTVLNRIK
+1222 LTVLNRIS

>member
-1 MQSMHKFFLS
+1 MHKFFLS
-11 VHQYIKQNRLIAWP
+11 LYQNIKRNRFIAWP
-25 IIIGVFAVFVF
+25 IIIGCIAIFAF
-36 LASKIGFEE
+36 LASRIGFEE
-45 DITRLIPNSDK
+45 DITRLIPNNDK
-56 SEVTQ
+56 SEITQ

-70 DKIVVNITNKNENP
+70 DKIVINIANKGENP
-84 DDLVAYASAYIDSI
+84 EDLTEYASTFIDSV
-98 NTHLP
+98 NTHLN

-131 FLTESDYKNI
+131 FLTEADYKRI
-141 DQKINPD
+141 DRNINPD
-148 SITKVI
+148 SITAIV
-154 ENNYK
+154 ENSYK
-159 TLISPTGLVTK
+159 SLISPAGFVTQK
-170 KFIVK
+170 YIVK
-175 DPLALTPKGLQ
+175 DPLGLTPQGLK

-204 MTKDRKNLLLFLT
+204 ITKDRKNLLLFLT

-227 NTFFVEGL
+227 NTIFVEGL
-235 KKITTSLNNKYSE
+235 RRITSNLNVAFIDQAS
-248 KAEAVLFGA
+248 ATLFGS
-257 TLYAVANA
+257 TLFAVANA
-265 KQIKHDIQLTVSIAM
+265 KQIKSDIQLTVSIAM

-286 LIFFYRKLT
+286 LIFFYKKLT

-309 IAIAILYL
+309 LAVALLYL

-348 RNNNNIKELY
+348 RNNNDVKELY
-358 RDVSMPVIMSS
+358 KDVSMPVLMSS

-381 VKSEALNDLGIFAG
+381 VKSEALNDLGIFAAI
-395 VSVVGASVFALIFI
+395 SVIGASVFALIFI

-417 SKKAKRKTFI
+417 TKSADRKTII
-427 DRISQTDFHKNK
+427 DKISRTDFHKNK
-439 ILISVIGI
+439 ILISIISI
-447 VFIVGLFLFHKVGFN
+447 VFVVALFFFHKVGFN
-462 TDLSTMN
+462 TDLNTMN
-469 YQPEELIAAEED
+469 YQPEELVAAEID

-496 SYGTSLNE
+496 SYGKSLNE

-515 LQQKKSNKELI
+515 LEQKKQNKELI

-538 EAQIE
+538 EAQVE
-543 KIKLWNEFWT
+543 KIKRWIEFWT
-553 KQRVDAITNL
+553 EKRKDSITNL
-563 LIEKGSVVGFKPET
+563 LKEKGSVIGFKPQT
-577 FTQFYKTLTSEIKP
+577 FNQFYTTLNTEITP
-591 ISFTEYQNIK
+591 IGFDEYQNIK

-606 EFVTNE
+606 EFITNQ
-612 DGFSTV
+612 DNFSTV

-624 DHEKAD
+624 EHQNAD
-630 DMNTSLGKIANTVV
+630 KINASLSKVPNTVV

-666 GYSLIAVVL
+666 GYSLVAVVL
-675 LLLLFY
+675 LLLFFY

-692 PIAITWVITLGV
+692 PIAITWVITLGI
-704 MKMLGIDFNIF
+704 MKMLNIDFNIF

-737 LVKEFTY
+737 LIKEFTY

-774 HPALRSISIV
+774 HPALRSISTV

-793 LVAFTIQPMLFRA
+793 LVAFTIQPMLFQL
-806 FITNRVKKGLTPLRM
+806 FITNRVKKGLTPLRI

-833 FIIGGFIVSLISS
+833 FIIGGFIVSLLSS

-851 FPARMKKKMAIF
+851 FPVSKKKKMAVF
-863 HSVTSKLMRSVLYSN
+863 HRIVSRLMGSVLYSN
-878 PFVKKRIYNPENEDF
+878 PFVKKRIYNPSKEDF

-906 LDIISVG
+906 LDIISIG

-927 YDNPVFGRAA
+927 YDNPVFGKAA

-982 FHKGSFYLAQEL
+982 FHKGSFFLAQEL

-1003 HGNATVSPKGD
+1003 HGNSQVSPKGD
-1014 FIIHDGAIQQKILP
+1014 FIIHDGAIQLKILP
-1028 RISTDNKEFGSGYA
+1028 RITSGDLEFGESYS
-1042 ERTKKISAYFREQFF
+1042 ERTKKISGYFKEQYFDF
-1057 ELQKDLEGVD
+1057 QKELEGID

-1077 RYKSCFKEIKADYVL
+1077 RYKSCYKDVKNDFKINKAT
-1092 NKEKY
+1092 Y
-1097 YKAASFIDHKDRVL
+1097 YKAASFINHKDRVL

-1118 QFLLYLS
+1118 QFLVYLS
-1125 FKRPYAKLKGILTQ
+1125 FKRPYAKLKGIIVGSD
-1139 EEKLAIAKNCYSTK
+1139 KLAVARNCYATI
-1153 RNKVAFV
+1153 RNKVEFV
-1160 DDQDLTSTK
+1160 PDQDLTSTK
-1169 FDVFLLHT
+1169 FDVLLLKT
-1177 TTPLQPQYIKEILS
+1177 TAPIQPQIIKKLVS
-1191 EDIKRIIIFSE
+1191 EDVKRVIIFSVSNEFSE
-1202 SYDFPELMKT
+1202 SPIADFKID
-1212 TFRVAIQEFG
+1212 VQEFG
-1222 LTVLNRIK
+1222 LTVLNRI